1 MGDSGL
7 FVSRVVLGV
16 ANLSDTINQLPDNA
30 MGRLTRLRGGWA
42 LASQEGEPRSNQRK
56 VEKVSK
62 LNSSERVK
70 GGSLPLPL
78 PLI

>member
-42 LASQEGEPRSNQRK
+42 LASQEGGPRSHQRK

-70 GGSLPLPL
+70 GVP
-78 PLI
+78 

>member
-16 ANLSDTINQLPDNA
+16 ANLSDTINQLPDN
-30 MGRLTRLRGGWA
+30 GKVNKTERRGA

-62 LNSSERVK
+62 LNSSEREK
-70 GGSLPLPL
+70 GGSLP
-78 PLI
+78 